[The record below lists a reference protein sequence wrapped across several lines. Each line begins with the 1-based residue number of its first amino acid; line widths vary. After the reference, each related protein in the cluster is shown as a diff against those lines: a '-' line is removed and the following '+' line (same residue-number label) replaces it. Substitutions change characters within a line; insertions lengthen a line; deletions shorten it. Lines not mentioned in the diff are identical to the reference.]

1 MEKNNLKGNAEA
13 VDICDLRKA
22 TERTE
27 LGLRKQAENYFSAID
42 GQELTLSS
50 AGNKEVNS
58 TEPPKWSPFGA
69 CQQQLVLPRVEPL
82 AVQRSSKSAPGLCQG
97 PQQVEMDFKIMLD
110 PENVENKAGLKH
122 PNNETRLPLIAKK
135 KSAPV
140 CSQKTGKDPTAS
152 SPWALPAFVSLGSP
166 LPLLEEDTPK
176 GALSLPGQRLIL
188 PAAQRALP
196 APPAVPRAAPFPQ
209 FPRQHKKPALGEV
222 SSRLDP
228 ENTDTITFPKPKEA
242 IYGTYSSSKGNIA
255 PLPSSNSVV
264 STRKPR
270 PEWTCPAQQLE
281 SEVHI
286 PPQTQPPQTVQPFQA
301 PCLDWDSAVHQK
313 APGVLTLQQLH
324 HSSWGSTVG
333 FVEPTEKLLKDHSV
347 PLATSNS
354 QKLAQITSG
363 LDFKENPTK
372 SDILSVMKN
381 QSAVA
386 KTPSRAGQ
394 SCRGQGGS
402 TGAAAGGHR
411 KGPSPMAGPGQQQ
424 QWAAGVSRAMA
435 GSGQQQQWAAGVSS
449 PVPGP
454 GQQQQWAAGVSSP
467 VPGPGQQ
474 QQWAAGVSSP
484 MAGPGQQQQWAAG
497 VSSPMAG
504 PGQQQQWAAGV
515 SSPVPGPGQQQQWAA
530 GVSSPVPGPGQQQ
543 QWAAGVS
550 SPVPGPGQQQ
560 QWAAGVS
567 SPMAAPGQQQQWA
580 AGVSSP
586 VPASGQQQQWA
597 AGVSSPVPASG
608 QQQQWAAGVSSPVPG
623 PGQQQQWA
631 AGVSRAMAG
640 SGQQQ
645 QWAAGVSRA
654 MAGSG
659 QQQQWAAGVSSP
671 MAAPGQ
677 QQQWAAGVSSP
688 MAAPG
693 QQQQWAAGVISS
705 SWRSWCHLARLR
717 GALRDARRRHLE
729 NFCSRAKHLA
739 ANWNRIRTS
748 RRTIIHIPSLGYS
761 QHIREHMPDLALR
774 QNLQM
779 GRLCDILDANVDVIY
794 ICPLALS
801 EELLQYYNKLLG
813 LQAAVRSGNPEDMA
827 DLQDRFKI
835 LTPEAINSF
844 PEHHM
849 CLATLLKYSPRTMQ
863 RLQALLQGRVAYMV
877 GGVPHLDDLAV
888 ADQLQVPLLGSEP
901 AVAQLYSTKSGSKRI
916 FASAGVPTPPG
927 ERDIHSREQLLR
939 ALSQLVLDHLEVQ
952 RWLLKVDD
960 ERAGDGTA
968 FCDVTAHL
976 ECYPWI
982 QREQQGH
989 GPGAWSES
997 QARELALVKISQ
1009 ELPGLLA
1016 QHVQPVNEKRFP
1028 TWEKFLQTFLTQGGV
1043 IEAFPSAGSVTNLTV
1058 DLLIEPTGEL
1068 TLLASGEQLHA
1079 EGPLRSSGTTIPQRS
1094 VDPEL
1099 LQALCLQIGEA
1110 CKSKGVLG
1118 YFSVDFVA
1126 FTHPQ
1131 TGEQQVWATDLD
1143 LCYSDQLALSRL
1155 LVYLTDGNVDCG
1167 SSILQA
1173 PLGAK
1178 ESQSQRVQHE
1188 GTKPP
1193 APSSPWCAVASS
1205 QLRHSSLSGIS
1216 YSLLFHVC
1224 KAHGIGF
1231 DLQEKQGTV
1240 FVLYE
1245 DQKRH
1250 SLGMITIGEDLQ
1262 GVLLTFA
1269 RNLFIIHQEI
1279 SAPNMQGE
1287 TNFKMAIR
1295 DIEAILGVTAENKLR
1310 LEEEQPWEADALTE

>member
-1 MEKNNLKGNAEA
+1 MEKTNLKGNAEA

-27 LGLRKQAENYFSAID
+27 LGLRTQAENYFSVID

-58 TEPPKWSPFGA
+58 KEPPKWIPTFGA

-82 AVQRSSKSAPGLCQG
+82 AVQRSSKSAPRLCQG
-97 PQQVEMDFKIMLD
+97 PQQVEMDFKVMLD
-110 PENVENKAGLKH
+110 PENVDNKAGLKH
-122 PNNETRLPLIAKK
+122 PNDETRLPLIAKK

-152 SPWALPAFVSLGSP
+152 SPWALPAFLSLGSP
-166 LPLLEEDTPK
+166 LALLEEDTPK
-176 GALSLPGQRLIL
+176 GALSLSGQRLIL

-209 FPRQHKKPALGEV
+209 FPRQHKKSALGEI

-228 ENTDTITFPKPKEA
+228 EKTDTITLPKPKEA
-242 IYGTYSSSKGNIA
+242 IYGTYSSSKGSI
-255 PLPSSNSVV
+255 PSLPSSNSVV
-264 STRKPR
+264 STRKSR
-270 PEWTCPAQQLE
+270 PEWRCPAQQLE
-281 SEVHI
+281 SEAHI
-286 PPQTQPPQTVQPFQA
+286 PPQTQPPQTAQPFQD
-301 PCLDWDSAVHQK
+301 PCLDRDSAVHQK
-313 APGVLTLQQLH
+313 APGVLALQHLH

-333 FVEPTEKLLKDHSV
+333 FLEPTEKLLKDHSV
-347 PLATSNS
+347 PLATSSS
-354 QKLAQITSG
+354 QKLAQITSD
-363 LDFKENPTK
+363 LDFEENPTK
-372 SDILSVMKN
+372 SDIVSVMKN

-386 KTPSRAGQ
+386 KIPNRAGQ

-402 TGAAAGGHR
+402 TGAAAEGHR
-411 KGPSPMAGPGQQQ
+411 GGPSPVP
-424 QWAAGVSRAMA
+424 
-435 GSGQQQQWAAGVSS
+435 GSGQQQQWAAGVTS
-449 PVPGP
+449 PVPG
-454 GQQQQWAAGVSSP
+454 S
-467 VPGPGQQ
+467 
-474 QQWAAGVSSP
+474 
-484 MAGPGQQQQWAAG
+484 
-497 VSSPMAG
+497 
-504 PGQQQQWAAGV
+504 
-515 SSPVPGPGQQQQWAA
+515 
-530 GVSSPVPGPGQQQ
+530 
-543 QWAAGVS
+543 
-550 SPVPGPGQQQ
+550 
-560 QWAAGVS
+560 
-567 SPMAAPGQQQQWA
+567 
-580 AGVSSP
+580 
-586 VPASGQQQQWA
+586 
-597 AGVSSPVPASG
+597 
-608 QQQQWAAGVSSPVPG
+608 
-623 PGQQQQWA
+623 
-631 AGVSRAMAG
+631 
-640 SGQQQ
+640 
-645 QWAAGVSRA
+645 
-654 MAGSG
+654 
-659 QQQQWAAGVSSP
+659 
-671 MAAPGQ
+671 
-677 QQQWAAGVSSP
+677 
-688 MAAPG
+688 G

-705 SWRSWCHLARLR
+705 SWRSWSHLARLR
-717 GALRDARRRHLE
+717 NALREARHRHLE

-761 QHIREHMPDLALR
+761 QHIREHIPDLALQ

-849 CLATLLKYSPRTMQ
+849 CLATVLKYSPRTLQ
-863 RLQALLQGRVAYMV
+863 RLQVLLRGRDAYMV

-927 ERDIHSREQLLR
+927 EWDIHSREQLLR
-939 ALSQLVLDHLEVQ
+939 ALSQLILDNLEVQ
-952 RWLLKVDD
+952 RWLFKVDD

-982 QREQQGH
+982 QRQQQGH
-989 GPGAWSES
+989 PEVWSES

-1043 IEAFPSAGSVTNLTV
+1043 IEAFPCSGSVTNLTV

-1094 VDPEL
+1094 VDPEV
-1099 LQALCLQIGEA
+1099 LQALCLKIGEA

-1118 YFSVDFVA
+1118 YFSVDFAA

-1143 LCYSDQLALSRL
+1143 LCYSDQLALSQL

-1178 ESQSQRVQHE
+1178 ESQSQRVQRK
-1188 GTKPP
+1188 GTKP
-1193 APSSPWCAVASS
+1193 
-1205 QLRHSSLSGIS
+1205 
-1216 YSLLFHVC
+1216 
-1224 KAHGIGF
+1224 
-1231 DLQEKQGTV
+1231 EKQGTV

-1250 SLGMITIGEDLQ
+1250 S
-1262 GVLLTFA
+1262 
-1269 RNLFIIHQEI
+1269 
-1279 SAPNMQGE
+1279 
-1287 TNFKMAIR
+1287 
-1295 DIEAILGVTAENKLR
+1295 
-1310 LEEEQPWEADALTE
+1310 

>member
-58 TEPPKWSPFGA
+58 TEPPKCRSPFGA
-69 CQQQLVLPRVEPL
+69 CQQQLVLPRVEPQ

-97 PQQVEMDFKIMLD
+97 PQQQVEMDFKIMLD

-152 SPWALPAFVSLGSP
+152 SPWPLPAFVSLGSP

-196 APPAVPRAAPFPQ
+196 APPALPRAAPFPQ
-209 FPRQHKKPALGEV
+209 FPRQHKKPALGEI

-264 STRKPR
+264 SARKPR
-270 PEWTCPAQQLE
+270 PEWRCPAQQLE

-286 PPQTQPPQTVQPFQA
+286 PPQTQPPQTAQPFQA

-313 APGVLTLQQLH
+313 APGVLTLQHLH

-333 FVEPTEKLLKDHSV
+333 FVEPTEKLPKDHSV
-347 PLATSNS
+347 PLATINS
-354 QKLAQITSG
+354 QKLAQITSD

-381 QSAVA
+381 HPAVA
-386 KTPSRAGQ
+386 KSPSRAGQ
-394 SCRGQGGS
+394 SCRGPGGS

-411 KGPSPMAGPGQQQ
+411 EGPSPMAGP
-424 QWAAGVSRAMA
+424 
-435 GSGQQQQWAAGVSS
+435 
-449 PVPGP
+449 
-454 GQQQQWAAGVSSP
+454 
-467 VPGPGQQ
+467 
-474 QQWAAGVSSP
+474 
-484 MAGPGQQQQWAAG
+484 
-497 VSSPMAG
+497 
-504 PGQQQQWAAGV
+504 
-515 SSPVPGPGQQQQWAA
+515 
-530 GVSSPVPGPGQQQ
+530 
-543 QWAAGVS
+543 
-550 SPVPGPGQQQ
+550 
-560 QWAAGVS
+560 
-567 SPMAAPGQQQQWA
+567 
-580 AGVSSP
+580 
-586 VPASGQQQQWA
+586 
-597 AGVSSPVPASG
+597 G

-645 QWAAGVSRA
+645 QWAAGVSSPRADPGQQQQWAAGVSRA
-654 MAGSG
+654 MAGPGQQQQWAAGVSSPVPGPGQQQQWAAGVSSLVPGPGQQQQWAAGVSSPIPFSG

-671 MAAPGQ
+671 IPFSGQ

-688 MAAPG
+688 IPFSG

-705 SWRSWCHLARLR
+705 SWRSWSHLARLR
-717 GALRDARRRHLE
+717 GALREARRRHLE

-761 QHIREHMPDLALR
+761 QHIREHIPDLALQ

-849 CLATLLKYSPRTMQ
+849 CLATVLKYSPRTMQ

-916 FASAGVPTPPG
+916 FASAGVPVPPG
-927 ERDIHSREQLLR
+927 EWDIHSREQLLR
-939 ALSQLVLDHLEVQ
+939 ALSQLVLDHPEVQ
-952 RWLLKVDD
+952 RWLLKVDG

-989 GPGAWSES
+989 GPAAWSDS

-1043 IEAFPSAGSVTNLTV
+1043 IEAFPSSGSVTNLTV

-1143 LCYSDQLALSRL
+1143 LCYSDQLALSQL

-1188 GTKPP
+1188 GTKP
-1193 APSSPWCAVASS
+1193 
-1205 QLRHSSLSGIS
+1205 
-1216 YSLLFHVC
+1216 
-1224 KAHGIGF
+1224 
-1231 DLQEKQGTV
+1231 EKQGTV

>member
-1 MEKNNLKGNAEA
+1 MEKTNLKGNAEA
-13 VDICDLRKA
+13 VDICDPRKA

-27 LGLRKQAENYFSAID
+27 LGLRKHAENYFNVTN

-58 TEPPKWSPFGA
+58 KEPPKCSLPVSLPTRNPPFGA
-69 CQQQLVLPRVEPL
+69 CQQQLVLPRVEPV
-82 AVQRSSKSAPGLCQG
+82 AVQRCSRSAPRVCQC

-110 PENVENKAGLKH
+110 PESVENKAGLKH
-122 PNNETRLPLIAKK
+122 PNDDTRLPLIAKK

-140 CSQKTGKDPTAS
+140 CSQRTGKDPTVT
-152 SPWALPAFVSLGSP
+152 SPWALPASLSLGSP
-166 LPLLEEDTPK
+166 LALVEEDTPK
-176 GALSLPGQRLIL
+176 GALSLTGQRLIL

-209 FPRQHKKPALGEV
+209 FPRQHKKAAPGEI

-228 ENTDTITFPKPKEA
+228 GNTDTITFPKPKEA
-242 IYGTYSSSKGNIA
+242 IHGTYSSSKGSIA
-255 PLPSSNSVV
+255 PLPSSNPMV
-264 STRKPR
+264 STRKSR
-270 PEWTCPAQQLE
+270 PAWRCPAQQLE

-286 PPQTQPPQTVQPFQA
+286 PPQTQPPQTAQPFQD
-301 PCLDWDSAVHQK
+301 PCLDWDIAVHQK
-313 APGVLTLQQLH
+313 APGVLALQHLH
-324 HSSWGSTVG
+324 HSSWGSIGG
-333 FVEPTEKLLKDHSV
+333 FLEPAEKLLKDHSV
-347 PLATSNS
+347 PLATINS
-354 QKLAQITSG
+354 QRLAHITSD
-363 LDFKENPTK
+363 LDFKENPTQ
-372 SDILSVMKN
+372 SDVLSVLKD
-381 QSAVA
+381 QSAVEEI
-386 KTPSRAGQ
+386 PSRAGRR
-394 SCRGQGGS
+394 CRGRGGS
-402 TGAAAGGHR
+402 AGAAAGRQRG
-411 KGPSPMAGPGQQQ
+411 GPSPVP
-424 QWAAGVSRAMA
+424 
-435 GSGQQQQWAAGVSS
+435 GSGQQQH
-449 PVPGP
+449 
-454 GQQQQWAAGVSSP
+454 
-467 VPGPGQQ
+467 
-474 QQWAAGVSSP
+474 
-484 MAGPGQQQQWAAG
+484 
-497 VSSPMAG
+497 
-504 PGQQQQWAAGV
+504 
-515 SSPVPGPGQQQQWAA
+515 
-530 GVSSPVPGPGQQQ
+530 
-543 QWAAGVS
+543 
-550 SPVPGPGQQQ
+550 
-560 QWAAGVS
+560 
-567 SPMAAPGQQQQWA
+567 
-580 AGVSSP
+580 
-586 VPASGQQQQWA
+586 
-597 AGVSSPVPASG
+597 
-608 QQQQWAAGVSSPVPG
+608 
-623 PGQQQQWA
+623 
-631 AGVSRAMAG
+631 
-640 SGQQQ
+640 
-645 QWAAGVSRA
+645 
-654 MAGSG
+654 
-659 QQQQWAAGVSSP
+659 
-671 MAAPGQ
+671 
-677 QQQWAAGVSSP
+677 
-688 MAAPG
+688 
-693 QQQQWAAGVISS
+693 WAAGVISS
-705 SWRSWCHLARLR
+705 SWRSWNHLAGLR
-717 GALRDARRRHLE
+717 NALREARRRHLE
-729 NFCSRAKHLA
+729 NFYSRAKHLA

-761 QHIREHMPDLALR
+761 QHIREHIPDLALQ

-849 CLATLLKYSPRTMQ
+849 CLATVLKYSPRTMQ
-863 RLQALLQGRVAYMV
+863 RLQVLLQGRDAYMV

-927 ERDIHSREQLLR
+927 EWDIHSREQLLR
-939 ALSQLVLDHLEVQ
+939 ALSQLILDNLEVQ
-952 RWLLKVDD
+952 RWLFKVDD

-968 FCDVTAHL
+968 FCDVTSHL

-989 GPGAWSES
+989 GPEVWSES

-1043 IEAFPSAGSVTNLTV
+1043 IEAFPSSGSVTNLTV
-1058 DLLIEPTGEL
+1058 DLLIEPTGEV
-1068 TLLASGEQLHA
+1068 TLLASGDQLHA

-1094 VDPEL
+1094 VDPEA
-1099 LQALCLQIGEA
+1099 LQALCLKVGEA
-1110 CKSKGVLG
+1110 CKSRGVLG

-1143 LCYSDQLALSRL
+1143 LCYSDQLALSQL
-1155 LVYLTDGNVDCG
+1155 LVYLTDGNLDRG

-1178 ESQSQRVQHE
+1178 ESKSQRVQHQ
-1188 GTKPP
+1188 GPKPP
-1193 APSSPWCAVASS
+1193 APSSPRCAVASS

-1216 YSLLFHVC
+1216 YNLLLHTC

-1310 LEEEQPWEADALTE
+1310 LEEEQPWEADALKE

>member
-58 TEPPKWSPFGA
+58 TEPPKCRSPFGA
-69 CQQQLVLPRVEPL
+69 CQQQLVLPRVEPQ

-97 PQQVEMDFKIMLD
+97 PQQQVEMDFKIMLD

-152 SPWALPAFVSLGSP
+152 SPWPLPAFVSLGSP

-196 APPAVPRAAPFPQ
+196 APPALPRAAPFPQ
-209 FPRQHKKPALGEV
+209 FPRQHKKPALGEI

-264 STRKPR
+264 SARKPR
-270 PEWTCPAQQLE
+270 PEWRCPAQQLE

-286 PPQTQPPQTVQPFQA
+286 PPQTQPPQTAQPFQA

-313 APGVLTLQQLH
+313 APGVLTLQHLH

-333 FVEPTEKLLKDHSV
+333 FVEPTEKLPKDHSV
-347 PLATSNS
+347 PLATINS
-354 QKLAQITSG
+354 QKLAQITSD

-381 QSAVA
+381 HPAVA
-386 KTPSRAGQ
+386 KSPSRAGQ
-394 SCRGQGGS
+394 SCRGPGGS

-411 KGPSPMAGPGQQQ
+411 EGPSPMAGP
-424 QWAAGVSRAMA
+424 
-435 GSGQQQQWAAGVSS
+435 
-449 PVPGP
+449 
-454 GQQQQWAAGVSSP
+454 
-467 VPGPGQQ
+467 
-474 QQWAAGVSSP
+474 
-484 MAGPGQQQQWAAG
+484 
-497 VSSPMAG
+497 
-504 PGQQQQWAAGV
+504 
-515 SSPVPGPGQQQQWAA
+515 
-530 GVSSPVPGPGQQQ
+530 
-543 QWAAGVS
+543 
-550 SPVPGPGQQQ
+550 
-560 QWAAGVS
+560 
-567 SPMAAPGQQQQWA
+567 
-580 AGVSSP
+580 
-586 VPASGQQQQWA
+586 
-597 AGVSSPVPASG
+597 G

-645 QWAAGVSRA
+645 QWAAGVSSPRADPGQQQQWAAGVSRA
-654 MAGSG
+654 MAGPGQQQQWAAGVSSPVPGPGQQQQWAAGVSSLVPGPGQQQQWAAGVSSPIPFSG

-671 MAAPGQ
+671 IPFSGQ

-688 MAAPG
+688 IPFSG

-705 SWRSWCHLARLR
+705 SWRSWSHLARLR
-717 GALRDARRRHLE
+717 GALREARRRHLE

-761 QHIREHMPDLALR
+761 QHIREHIPDLALQ

-849 CLATLLKYSPRTMQ
+849 CLATVLKYSPRTMQ

-916 FASAGVPTPPG
+916 FASAGVPVPPG
-927 ERDIHSREQLLR
+927 EWDIHSREQ
-939 ALSQLVLDHLEVQ
+939 
-952 RWLLKVDD
+952 
-960 ERAGDGTA
+960 
-968 FCDVTAHL
+968 
-976 ECYPWI
+976 
-982 QREQQGH
+982 
-989 GPGAWSES
+989 
-997 QARELALVKISQ
+997 ELALVKISQ

-1043 IEAFPSAGSVTNLTV
+1043 IEAFPSSGSVTNLTV

-1143 LCYSDQLALSRL
+1143 LCYSDQLALSQL

-1216 YSLLFHVC
+1216 YSLLFHIC